1 MAYVAVQSALWFLT
15 MYRVQQIEA
24 RLRQLDDQ
32 AAQQR
37 LMNRL
42 ATAQIHPH
50 FVFNTLASL
59 TQWVETGD
67 ARAAP
72 LLREFAAYL
81 RATLP
86 MFEREQQPLRDELD
100 LVRHYLAI
108 MAARLGERLQW
119 QVDVDPALE
128 PLPVPPGS
136 LLTWWRT
143 PSRTA
148 SNPRCAAARCGL
160 ARAGGRA
167 AVLEVPQQSA
177 ARWTPRHDGL
187 GLSNTRQR
195 LLALHPDGRL
205 QLAPDPRGRR
215 LHRAH
220 RIPHPRTMTTQI
232 LIADDEEAPREHL
245 RRLLAGAWPDAE
257 LVAAC
262 ANGVDAWDE
271 RLAHEPAVCFL
282 DIRMPGLT
290 GLEVAQ
296 RLQALAA
303 PPQVVF
309 VTAYN
314 DHALAAFEAG
324 AADYLVKPLDLER
337 LQRLRGAAQGPPGQQ
352 QRAGRPRPAATAG
365 PAAAG
370 ASPRRMKPIQASLG
384 KEGAAHP
391 ARGGAVLRERRGA
404 TPASSRQ
411 EGEALIRTPL
421 KELVAGLDPEL
432 FWQVHRSVLVN
443 SRCIASRRA
452 GRREQHAPHAQGPR
466 TRSCR

>member
-1 MAYVAVQSALWFLT
+1 MWPCSRPLWFLT

-136 LLTWWRT
+136 LLTLVENAITHGIEPALRGGT
-143 PSRTA
+143 LRVGA
-148 SNPRCAAARCGL
+148 QRE
-160 ARAGGRA
+160 GGR
-167 AVLEVPQQSA
+167 AVLEVLNSGCALDAEA
-177 ARWTPRHDGL
+177 ARRSGPVQYPPAPAGP
-187 GLSNTRQR
+187 
-195 LLALHPDGRL
+195 APGRPP
-205 QLAPDPRGRR
+205 AARSGPRGQR

-271 RLAHEPAVCFL
+271 ALAHEPAVCFL

-337 LQRLRGAAQGPPGQQ
+337 LQRCVARLKGRLASSSAPAGPDLQQLLAQLLPV
-352 QRAGRPRPAATAG
+352 RAG
-365 PAAAG
+365 
-370 ASPRRMKPIQASLG
+370 RMKPIQASLG
-384 KEGAAHP
+384 KEVRLIQP
-391 ARGGAVLRERRGA
+391 EEVQYFESDARYTRVVTL
-404 TPASSRQ
+404 
-411 EGEALIRTPL
+411 EGEALIRTPS
-421 KELVAGLDPEL
+421 
-432 FWQVHRSVLVN
+432 RSWWPGSTPSCSGRCTARCSSTAAASPAPCGSTKTACT
-443 SRCIASRRA
+443 SRSRA
-452 GRREQHAPHAQGPR
+452 A